1 MAEQRNRILVLDG
14 LRGLAILLVFLF
26 HGYYIWEKN
35 YPFGGLYKDNI
46 LVKYG
51 DLGVQLFFLIS
62 GFVILMSMEKT
73 PGFIQFIKNRWVRLF
88 PSMLICSV
96 IIYITAGFFSER
108 PLGIP
113 ELKSLLPGILF
124 VDEGLLERVF
134 KTDFPVLESSFWSLY
149 IEVKFYVIFGALYYL
164 FKRNLALLGIFII
177 YLVAVSYQILEF
189 HHLLPLELLKFKAYI
204 GNFVYFGWFV
214 SGALIYIYYKER
226 DKRYLYAF
234 VIATICAMFYMYR
247 LQDMTRNLYLMMLV
261 LIFVGALFWDKMERF
276 FSMRLFTFIGFVS
289 YPVYLLHENMMISW
303 MVKIDKHIPVPYWL
317 LPIISFSL
325 VIPIAYLV
333 AKYLEP
339 PIQKKLKVLLK
350 NIK

>member
-1 MAEQRNRILVLDG
+1 MSVQKNRILVLDG

-26 HGYYIWEKN
+26 HGYYIWDKT
-35 YPFGGLYKDNI
+35 YPFGDLFKDNI

-62 GFVILMSMEKT
+62 GFVILMSLEKT
-73 PGFIQFIKNRWVRLF
+73 SGFIKFIKNRWIRLF
-88 PSMLICSV
+88 PSMLICSA
-96 IIYITAGFFSER
+96 IIFVTAGFFYER

-113 ELKSLLPGILF
+113 GWKTLLPGILF
-124 VDEGLLERVF
+124 VDEGLLERIF

-149 IEVKFYVIFGALYYL
+149 IEVKFYAIFGALYYM

-189 HHLLPLELLKFKAYI
+189 HHLLPAGLLPYKAYI

-214 SGALIYIYYKER
+214 SGALIYIYYNNR

-234 VIATICAMFYMYR
+234 VVATICAMFYMYR
-247 LQDMTRNLYLMMLV
+247 LQDMTRNLYLIVLV
-261 LIFVGALFWDKMERF
+261 LIFLGALFWKPMEKF
-276 FSMRLFTFIGFVS
+276 FSMRIFTFVGFVS

-303 MVKIDKHIPVPYWL
+303 MLKINSYVQIPYWI
-317 LPIISFSL
+317 LPIVSFTL
-325 VIPIAYLV
+325 VIPVAYVV
-333 AKYLEP
+333 AEYLEP
-339 PIQKKLKVLLK
+339 PIQKKLKSILK
-350 NIK
+350 

>member
-1 MAEQRNRILVLDG
+1 MQKNNRILVLDG

-26 HGYYIWEKN
+26 HGYYIGVEN
-35 YPFGGLYKDNI
+35 YPFGDLYKDNI

-73 PGFIQFIKNRWVRLF
+73 PNFIKFIKNRWIRLF

-96 IIYITAGFFSER
+96 IIFTTARFFYER

-113 ELKSLLPGILF
+113 GWKSLLPGILF
-124 VDEGLLERVF
+124 VDEGLLERIF

-149 IEVKFYVIFGALYYL
+149 IEVKFYAIFGVLYYML
-164 FKRNLALLGIFII
+164 NRNLALLGIFII

-189 HHLLPLELLKFKAYI
+189 HHLLPSGLLQFKAYI

-214 SGALIYIYYKER
+214 SGALIYIYYKDR

-234 VIATICAMFYMYR
+234 IVATVCAMFYMYR
-247 LQDMTRNLYLMMLV
+247 LQDSVRNVYLVILI
-261 LIFVGALFWDKMERF
+261 LIFVGALFWKPMEKF
-276 FSMRLFTFIGFVS
+276 FSMRLFTFIGFIS
-289 YPVYLLHENMMISW
+289 YPVYLLHENIMVSL
-303 MVKIDKHIPVPYWL
+303 MVKINNHIQIPYWI
-317 LPIISFSL
+317 LPIVSFSL
-325 VIPIAYLV
+325 VLPIAYLV
-333 AKYLEP
+333 AEYIEP
-339 PIQKKLKVLLK
+339 PIQKKLKAILK
-350 NIK
+350 